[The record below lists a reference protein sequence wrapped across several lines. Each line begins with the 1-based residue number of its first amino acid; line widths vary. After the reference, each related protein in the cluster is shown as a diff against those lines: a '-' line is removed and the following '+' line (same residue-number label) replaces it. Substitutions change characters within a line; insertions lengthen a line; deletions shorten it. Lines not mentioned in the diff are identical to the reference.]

1 MRNHLVEE
9 GYDPARI
16 DAYLMSKGDQQRSN
30 MQKAVISFFFTN
42 SEFDV
47 VPKAFNS
54 WKEYI
59 QKKKIIR
66 ARLQYCV
73 NSMKNPLHGSFMRW
87 KYGMQDAKKKYDHVA
102 KQELIDK
109 ILADEQ
115 IIGSTESKLGRMD
128 DAIENLAL

>member
-1 MRNHLVEE
+1 
-9 GYDPARI
+9 
-16 DAYLMSKGDQQRSN
+16 

-59 QKKKIIR
+59 QKKKIVR

-73 NSMKNPLHGSFMRW
+73 NCLKHPLHGSFMRW
-87 KYGMQDAKKKYDHVA
+87 KYGLSDAKKKYDHVK

-109 ILADEQ
+109 ILADE
-115 IIGSTESKLGRMD
+115 
-128 DAIENLAL
+128 